1 MSFLYETVPAHAR
14 LDDVTERLKNNTLNY
29 ITFGSSSTVDNFFAR
44 IPEEL
49 VRESGVRLACIGPV
63 TAKTL
68 NDHGLQAAVMPETF
82 TIPALV
88 DAIVRDTGEKA

>member
-1 MSFLYETVPAHAR
+1 M
-14 LDDVTERLKNNTLNY
+14 TERLQKGTLDY
-29 ITFGSSSTVDNFFAR
+29 VTFGSSSTVDNFFAR
-44 IPEEL
+44 IPESL

-68 NDHGLQAAVMPETF
+68 GNHGLTASVMPETF

-88 DAIVRDTGEKA
+88 DAIVSDAGEKA